1 MNTFK
6 PNTPAGDPLYGATND
21 MVVGPTTIE
30 AELAAYG
37 ADDFGPSSDDMWAG
51 AVAIMV
57 RLDDDNDEME
67 SLKDELDLFRREN
80 DFDLD

>member
-1 MNTFK
+1 MKAFK
-6 PNTPAGDPLYGATND
+6 PTTPAGDLQSGTTDD
-21 MVVGPTTIE
+21 MYAKPTTVE
-30 AELAAYG
+30 AELAVYG
-37 ADDFGPSSDDMWAG
+37 AEDIGPSSDDMWDD

-57 RLDDDNDEME
+57 RFDDDDDDME